1 MTILRHHGCV
11 LGAVLLSMLAM
22 TLDAHAGRIERHSV
36 PSASLGR
43 SIAYALYIPQQA
55 APGLPVLY
63 LLHGKG
69 DDEMAWP
76 DKGNI
81 AAIADRKIA
90 SGEIKPMLIVMPM
103 VSNSWY
109 VDDARP
115 IGYGPVAR
123 AFLSDFV
130 QHVESLHRGGP
141 ACRGARGVGGLSMG
155 GYGAMLYAFE
165 RPDLFAAAFSLS
177 GSLFS
182 EQAADIA
189 ARRQSYERI
198 YEGVFGVPFDERR
211 FLAWNVF
218 TRLDRPRAKTPAV
231 WLAAGDR
238 DFPSIL
244 AGTVRFHEELR
255 RRGHDSHL
263 HILPGEHSWAFWE
276 QTVDQAL
283 SWLSA
288 QLDPACR

>member
-1 MTILRHHGCV
+1 MWVLMIL
-11 LGAVLLSMLAM
+11 LAM
-22 TLDAHAGRIERHSV
+22 PGVAHAGRIERHSV

-43 SIAYALYIPQQA
+43 PISYALYVPQQSTSR
-55 APGLPVLY
+55 LPVLY

-81 AAIADRKIA
+81 AAIVDRKVA
-90 SGEIKPMLIVMPM
+90 AGEIKPMLIVMPM

-115 IGYGPVAR
+115 AGYGPVAR
-123 AFLSDFV
+123 AFLSDFL
-130 QHVESLHRGGP
+130 QGVERRHRDGA

-198 YEGVFGVPFDERR
+198 YEGVFGVPFDQRR

-218 TRLDRPRAKTPAV
+218 KRLDRPRAITPAV

-244 AGTVRFHEELR
+244 TGTVRFHEELR
-255 RRGHDSHL
+255 RRGHVSQL
-263 HILPGEHSWAFWE
+263 HVLPGEHTWAFWE

-283 SWLSA
+283 NWLSA
-288 QLDPACR
+288 QLDPAC